1 MVMLT
6 RLAQHVPLANESLTW
21 KWNRLTAPK
30 FRSQNRLIP
39 ACPWWP
45 PPSGS
50 SGEGP
55 TGSST
60 TASAANRASQSSLRP
75 PATAVMDCR
84 EARRAG

>member
-1 MVMLT
+1 MVT
-6 RLAQHVPLANESLTW
+6 RLAQHGPLANESLTW

-30 FRSQNRLIP
+30 FRSQNFLIP

-45 PPSGS
+45 LPSGS

-60 TASAANRASQSSLRP
+60 IALAANKASHSSLRP
-75 PATAVMDCR
+75 AATAAMDRR